1 MYNEYKGGILE
12 VIVGP
17 MFSSKTT
24 TLLSRIETKSY
35 TKRKMGVFT
44 LAADTRYSISQVT
57 THGGKSIPSIAV
69 KESADILRESLE
81 NDYEEVFI
89 DEVQFFDDAIVAV
102 IEKLLNQGRRVTVA
116 GLDQDFAGRGFGK
129 MPELLARAEIITKLT
144 AICTIC
150 GGAATKSQRLIDGK
164 PAKIN
169 DDIMVLGAAESYEAR
184 CRVHHVVPE

>member
-1 MYNEYKGGILE
+1 MVRCSVVRQLLYSQESKPKAIQKEKWACLRSQQILD
-12 VIVGP
+12 IV
-17 MFSSKTT
+17 F
-24 TLLSRIETKSY
+24 RILPHTEE
-35 TKRKMGVFT
+35 
-44 LAADTRYSISQVT
+44 
-57 THGGKSIPSIAV
+57 KSIPSIAV
-69 KESADILRESLE
+69 EDSADILRESLE

-89 DEVQFFDDAIVAV
+89 DEIQFFDDAIVDV

-129 MPELLARAEIITKLT
+129 IPELLARAEIITKLT

-150 GGAATKSQRLIDGK
+150 GGAATKSQRLINGK